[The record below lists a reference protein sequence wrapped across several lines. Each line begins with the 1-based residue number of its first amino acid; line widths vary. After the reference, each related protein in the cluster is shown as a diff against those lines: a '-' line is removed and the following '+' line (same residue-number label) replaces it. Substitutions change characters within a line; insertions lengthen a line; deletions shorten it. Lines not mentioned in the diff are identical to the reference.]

1 MAKRRFFKHY
11 SLFCLPNNSALS
23 KHGGQRKKDRRL
35 RENISVIWRRPPR
48 VRHEWEWLQ
57 WYRTTSTNWQYFQ
70 GKRELEEAICDDAAH
85 VFRLHHAVFGRIMAL
100 KYVSVLIPYL
110 PWMDHLIWQR
120 DFLGAVNLWILK
132 GGDILKWVHM
142 GPMQSQGYL

>member
-35 RENISVIWRRPPR
+35 RENISVIWRRQPP
-48 VRHEWEWLQ
+48 VSHEWEWLQ
-57 WYRTTSTNWQYFQ
+57 WYRTTSTNRQYFQ
-70 GKRELEEAICDDAAH
+70 RKGELEEAICDDAAH
-85 VFRLHHAVFGRIMAL
+85 AFRSHHAVFGRIMAL
-100 KYVSVLIPYL
+100 KCQCSNPLFAMNRSPHMAERL
-110 PWMDHLIWQR
+110 PRCSQLM
-120 DFLGAVNLWILK
+120 ILK
-132 GGDILKWVHM
+132 GGDILKLAHM